1 MYSAKYCMGNDLL
14 QYIFRTTNSTKITGE
29 IVVFWAII
37 ISGCPL
43 FAVTINPE
51 NVTVHVVFVSK
62 ATGWDFEGL
71 CSGGKGQMLHLPISL
86 WIMIDGVDNILSLC
100 HMCYG
105 CVSLLYFQ
113 RLIVFTMN
121 ILSFFFFF
129 FFFSCFFLLYIY
141 TMNIL
146 SLSKCWHWEGGS
158 STFLY
163 VQLCTF
169 QGLSCWR
176 SLCHLAG
183 GLQRWKNSVGF
194 VFASVLSLVFSC
206 LVLKFCAWNLS
217 LVFGCLQE
225 VKGIWIS
232 CITNKQPLLY
242 IVFLF

>member
-37 ISGCPL
+37 ISDCPL

-100 HMCYG
+100 HMCYCG
-105 CVSLLYFQ
+105 VSLLYFQ

-121 ILSFFFFF
+121 ILSF
-129 FFFSCFFLLYIY
+129 YIY
-141 TMNIL
+141 IYIQWTYYHSQSVDTEKVEALPSFMF
-146 SLSKCWHWEGGS
+146 SSAHSKD
-158 STFLY
+158 
-163 VQLCTF
+163 
-169 QGLSCWR
+169 
-176 SLCHLAG
+176 CHAEE
-183 GLQRWKNSVGF
+183 
-194 VFASVLSLVFSC
+194 A
-206 LVLKFCAWNLS
+206 CA
-217 LVFGCLQE
+217 
-225 VKGIWIS
+225 IWLEDYKDGKIR
-232 CITNKQPLLY
+232 
-242 IVFLF
+242 

>member
-121 ILSFFFFF
+121 ILSF
-129 FFFSCFFLLYIY
+129 YIY
-141 TMNIL
+141 IYIYNEHIITL
-146 SLSKCWHWEGGS
+146 KVL
-158 STFLY
+158 TL
-163 VQLCTF
+163 
-169 QGLSCWR
+169 R
-176 SLCHLAG
+176 
-183 GLQRWKNSVGF
+183 RWKLYLPLCSALHIPRIVMLKKPVPFGWRITKMEKF
-194 VFASVLSLVFSC
+194 GRFCFCVCPVISFFMSCPEIPCLKLKPCIWVLARS
-206 LVLKFCAWNLS
+206 
-217 LVFGCLQE
+217 
-225 VKGIWIS
+225 
-232 CITNKQPLLY
+232 
-242 IVFLF
+242 